1 MYQYSDQ
8 DQQLLLERVAQF
20 RGQVARRLKGELSE
34 EEFKHQRL
42 RNGLYLQLHAYMLRV
57 AIPYGLLSSDQMR
70 TLAHIA
76 RKYDKGYGHFSTRQ
90 NIQYNWPKLE
100 DVPDILDD
108 LAKVEM
114 HAIQTSGNCIRNTTS
129 DPLASVAR
137 DELEDPRPYC
147 ELIRQWSTFH
157 PEFNF
162 LPRKFKI
169 AVSGAT
175 QDRAAVA
182 VHDIGLRLI
191 KNETSGENGFEVYVG
206 GGLGRTPMIGK
217 VIRSFLPKEDMLT
230 YLEAILR
237 VYNTLG
243 RRDNIYKARIKILV
257 HETGEDKFRE
267 LVEAEW
273 EKIKAG
279 GLYLKDEDFAW
290 VKGFFKD
297 PDYELLPDNDT
308 EFENLLL
315 SNTDF
320 ARWVDKNIELHKQ
333 SGYRIVYLS
342 LKTAH
347 QPPGDVTADQ
357 MDAIADLADKY
368 SLSQIRTTHRQNLVL
383 SDVKLQDLPALW
395 EELKALDLATP
406 NYNHV
411 TDIISCPGLDYC
423 ALATARSI
431 PISQAITERFDN
443 YDFIND
449 LGDVSINISGC
460 INACGH
466 HHVANIGILGVNKKG
481 TEVYQLTLGGSAR
494 EDAAIGKIIGPAFE
508 ADEIV
513 DAVEKVLSVYLENRE
528 DPEETFLMTYR
539 RLGQAFFKERLY
551 G

>member
-1 MYQYSDQ
+1 MYQYSEQ
-8 DQQLLLERVAQF
+8 DHQLLLERVEQF
-20 RGQVARRLKGELSE
+20 RGQVQRRISGQLSE

-57 AIPYGLLSSDQMR
+57 AIPYGLLSSEQMR

-76 RKYDKGYGHFSTRQ
+76 RKYDKGYGHISTRQ

-108 LAKVEM
+108 LASVEM

-129 DPLASVAR
+129 DPLAGVAR

-175 QDRAAVA
+175 HDRAAVA
-182 VHDIGLRLI
+182 VHDIGLRLV
-191 KNETSGENGFEVYVG
+191 KGPDEETGFEVYVG

-217 VIRSFLPKEDMLT
+217 VIRPFLPKQDMLT

-257 HETGEDKFRE
+257 HETGEEKFRE

-273 EKIKAG
+273 EKIKES
-279 GLYLKDEDFAW
+279 GLFLREQDISRIKE
-290 VKGFFKD
+290 FFKD
-297 PDYELLPDNDT
+297 PDYEVLPDTDLQ
-308 EFENLLL
+308 FENILL
-315 SNTDF
+315 SNAEF
-320 ARWVDKNIELHKQ
+320 ARWADKNIELHKQ
-333 SGYRIVYLS
+333 PGYRIVYLS

-347 QPPGDVTADQ
+347 QPPGDVTSDQ

-368 SLSQIRTTHRQNLVL
+368 SLGQIRTTHRQNLVL
-383 SDVKLQDLPALW
+383 SDVKLRDLPTLW
-395 EELKALDLATP
+395 EELKTLELATP

-431 PISQAITERFDN
+431 PISQAITKRFDD
-443 YDFIND
+443 YDFVND

-494 EDAAIGKIIGPAFE
+494 EDASIGKIIGPAFE
-508 ADEIV
+508 AEQIV
-513 DAVEKVLSVYLENRE
+513 DAVSDVLAVYLENRE
-528 DPEETFLMTYR
+528 EQEESFLMTYR
-539 RLGQAFFKERLY
+539 RLGDAPFKEKLY

>member
-1 MYQYSDQ
+1 MYQYSEQ
-8 DQQLLLERVAQF
+8 DHQLLLERVEQF
-20 RGQVARRLKGELSE
+20 RGQVQRRLSGQLSE
-34 EEFKHQRL
+34 DEFKQQRL

-57 AIPYGLLSSDQMR
+57 AIPYGLLSAEQMR

-90 NIQYNWPKLE
+90 NIQYNWPQLE

-108 LAKVEM
+108 LAAVEM

-129 DPLASVAR
+129 DPLAGVAR
-137 DELEDPRPYC
+137 DEIEDPRPYC

-169 AVSGAT
+169 AVSGAIG
-175 QDRAAVA
+175 DRAAVA
-182 VHDIGLRLI
+182 VHDIGLRLV
-191 KNETSGENGFEVYVG
+191 EGPEGENGFEIYVG

-217 VIRSFLPKEDMLT
+217 LIRPFLPKEDMLT

-237 VYNTLG
+237 VYNQLG
-243 RRDNIYKARIKILV
+243 RRDNLYKARIKILV
-257 HETGEDKFRE
+257 HETGEEKFRE
-267 LVEAEW
+267 LVEEEW
-273 EKIKAG
+273 QKIKAT
-279 GLYLKDEDFAW
+279 GLYLREQDIERI
-290 VKGFFKD
+290 KGFFKD
-297 PDYELLPDNDT
+297 PDYETLPDTDA

-315 SNTDF
+315 SNPEF
-320 ARWVDKNIELHKQ
+320 ARWANKNIELHKQ
-333 SGYRIVYLS
+333 SGYRVVYLS
-342 LKTAH
+342 LKSAN

-357 MDAIADLADKY
+357 MDAVADLADKY
-368 SLSQIRTTHRQNLVL
+368 SLGQIRTTHRQNLVL

-395 EELKALDLATP
+395 QELKALDLATP

-431 PISQAITERFDN
+431 PISKAITDRFDD
-443 YDFIND
+443 YDFVND

-481 TEVYQLTLGGSAR
+481 EEVYQLTLGGSAR
-494 EDAAIGKIIGPAFE
+494 EDASIGKIIGPAFDSE
-508 ADEIV
+508 QIV
-513 DAVEKVLSVYLENRE
+513 DAVGDVLNVYLENRE
-528 DPEETFLMTYR
+528 EPEETFLATYR
-539 RLGQAFFKERLY
+539 RLGQGPFKERLY

>member
-1 MYQYSDQ
+1 MYQYSEQ
-8 DQQLLLERVAQF
+8 DHQLLLERVAQF
-20 RGQVARRLKGELSE
+20 RSQVERRLTGELSE

-42 RNGLYLQLHAYMLRV
+42 RNGLYLQLNAYMLRV

-108 LAKVEM
+108 LAKAEM

-129 DPLASVAR
+129 DPLAGVAR

-182 VHDIGLRLI
+182 VHDIGLRLVR
-191 KNETSGENGFEVYVG
+191 NEAGETGLEVYVG

-217 VIRSFLPKEDMLT
+217 VIRSYLPKEHMLT

-237 VYNTLG
+237 VYNQLG

-257 HETGEDKFRE
+257 HETGEEKFRE

-273 EKIKAG
+273 EKIKAT
-279 GLYLKDEDFAW
+279 GLHLRDEDFSW
-290 VKGFFKD
+290 INGFFKD
-297 PDYELLPDNDT
+297 PEYENLPDRDNTFDH
-308 EFENLLL
+308 LLL
-315 SNTDF
+315 TNADF
-320 ARWVDKNIELHKQ
+320 ARWVTKNIELHKQ

-368 SLSQIRTTHRQNLVL
+368 SLGQLRSTHRQNLVL
-383 SDVKLQDLPALW
+383 SDVRLKDLPALW
-395 EELKALDLATP
+395 EDLKELDLATP
-406 NYNHV
+406 NYNHL

-431 PISQAITERFDN
+431 PISQAITQRFDD

-449 LGDVSINISGC
+449 LGDLSINISGC

-481 TEVYQLTLGGSAR
+481 VEVYQMTLGGSAR
-494 EDAAIGKIIGPAFE
+494 EDAAIGKIIGPAFNSE
-508 ADEIV
+508 EII
-513 DAVEKVLSVYLENRE
+513 DAVGNVLSVYLENRE
-528 DPEETFLMTYR
+528 DPGETFLMAYR
-539 RLGQAFFKERLY
+539 RLGEAPFKERLY

>member
-1 MYQYSDQ
+1 MYQYSEQ
-8 DQQLLLERVAQF
+8 DHQLLLERVEQF
-20 RGQVARRLKGELSE
+20 RGQVQRRLSGQLSE
-34 EEFKHQRL
+34 DEFKHQRL

-108 LAKVEM
+108 LASVEM

-129 DPLASVAR
+129 DPLAGVSR

-169 AVSGAT
+169 AVSGAAH
-175 QDRAAVA
+175 DRAAVA

-191 KNETSGENGFEVYVG
+191 KNAEGETGFEVHVG

-217 VIRSFLPKEDMLT
+217 VIRTFLPKQDMLT

-237 VYNTLG
+237 VYNLLG
-243 RRDNIYKARIKILV
+243 RRDNLYKARIKILV
-257 HETGEDKFRE
+257 HETGEEKFRE
-267 LVEAEW
+267 LVEEEW
-273 EKIKAG
+273 QKIKAS
-279 GLYLKDEDFAW
+279 GLFLRDEDLTW
-290 VKGFFKD
+290 IKGFFKD
-297 PDYELLPDNDT
+297 PEYETLPDRDA

-315 SNTDF
+315 SNADF
-320 ARWVDKNIELHKQ
+320 ARWVDKNVELHKQ

-357 MDAIADLADKY
+357 MDAIADLSDRY
-368 SLSQIRTTHRQNLVL
+368 SLGQIRTTHRQNLVL
-383 SDVKLQDLPALW
+383 SDVRLQDLPALW
-395 EELKALDLATP
+395 GELTALDLATP

-431 PISQAITERFDN
+431 PISQALTNRFDD
-443 YDFIND
+443 YDYVND
-449 LGDVSINISGC
+449 LGDISINISGC

-481 TEVYQLTLGGSAR
+481 IEVYQLTLGGSAR
-494 EDAAIGKIIGPAFE
+494 EDASIGKIIGPAFE
-508 ADEIV
+508 ADQIV
-513 DAVEKVLSVYLENRE
+513 DAVSDVLAVYLENRE
-528 DPEETFLMTYR
+528 DPEETFLATYR
-539 RLGQAFFKERLY
+539 RLGEAPFKERLY

>member
-1 MYQYSDQ
+1 MYQYSEQ
-8 DQQLLLERVAQF
+8 DHQLLLERVEQF
-20 RGQVARRLKGELSE
+20 RGQVQRRLKGQLSE
-34 EEFKHQRL
+34 DEFKQQRL

-57 AIPYGLLSSDQMR
+57 AIPYGLLSAEQMR

-90 NIQYNWPKLE
+90 NIQYNWPQLE

-108 LAKVEM
+108 LAAVEM

-129 DPLASVAR
+129 DPLAGVAR

-169 AVSGAT
+169 AVSGAIH
-175 QDRAAVA
+175 DRAAVA
-182 VHDIGLRLI
+182 VHDIGLRLVSNSE
-191 KNETSGENGFEVYVG
+191 NETGFEIYVG

-217 VIRSFLPKEDMLT
+217 LIRDFLPKEDMLT

-237 VYNTLG
+237 VYNQLG
-243 RRDNIYKARIKILV
+243 RRDNLYKARIKILV
-257 HETGEDKFRE
+257 HETGEEKFRE
-267 LVEAEW
+267 LVEEEW
-273 EKIKAG
+273 QKIKAT
-279 GLYLKDEDFAW
+279 GLYLREQDIDRIKTFFA
-290 VKGFFKD
+290 D
-297 PDYELLPDNDT
+297 PDYDDLPDTDR
-308 EFENLLL
+308 EFENQLLG
-315 SNTDF
+315 NPDF
-320 ARWVDKNIELHKQ
+320 ARWADKNIELHKQ
-333 SGYRIVYLS
+333 SGYRVVYLS
-342 LKTAH
+342 LKSAH

-383 SDVKLQDLPALW
+383 SDVKVKDLYALW
-395 EELKALDLATP
+395 LELKSLDLATP

-431 PISQAITERFDN
+431 PISQEITNRFDD
-443 YDFIND
+443 YDFVND
-449 LGDVSINISGC
+449 LGDLSINISGC

-494 EDAAIGKIIGPAFE
+494 EDASIGKIIGPAFE
-508 ADEIV
+508 ADQIV
-513 DAVEKVLSVYLENRE
+513 DAISDVLTVYLDKRE
-528 DPEETFLMTYR
+528 DPEETFLTTYR
-539 RLGQAFFKERLY
+539 RIGQAPFKEKLY

>member
-1 MYQYSDQ
+1 MYQYSQADH
-8 DQQLLLERVAQF
+8 QLLQERVAQF
-20 RGQVARRLKGELSE
+20 RDQVQRRLSGDLSE

-57 AIPYGLLSSDQMR
+57 AVPYGLLSSNQMR

-76 RKYDKGYGHFSTRQ
+76 RKYDRGYGHFSTRQ

-100 DVPDILDD
+100 DVPQILDD

-129 DPLASVAR
+129 DPLAGVAR
-137 DELEDPRPYC
+137 DEIEDPRAYC

-175 QDRAAVA
+175 NDRAAVA
-182 VHDIGLRLI
+182 VHDIGVRLI
-191 KNETSGENGFEVYVG
+191 KNDAGVLGLEIYVG

-217 VIRSFLPKEDMLT
+217 LIREFLPPHDMLT

-237 VYNTLG
+237 VYNRLG
-243 RRDNIYKARIKILV
+243 RRDNMYKARIKITV
-257 HETGEDKFRE
+257 HETGEEKFRE
-267 LVEAEW
+267 LVEEEW
-273 EKIKAG
+273 SHIKDN
-279 GLYLKDEDFAW
+279 GLRLRDEDIEK
-290 VKGFFKD
+290 VKSHFKD
-297 PDYELLPDNDT
+297 PDYESLSDFDADFDAAILADT
-308 EFENLLL
+308 EF
-315 SNTDF
+315 
-320 ARWVDKNIELHKQ
+320 AHWADKNVELHKKD
-333 SGYRIVYLS
+333 GYRVVYLS
-342 LKTAH
+342 LKSRN
-347 QPPGDVTADQ
+347 QPAGDVTADQ

-368 SLSQIRTTHRQNLVL
+368 SLGAIRSTHRQNLVL
-383 SDVKLQDLPALW
+383 SDVKLIDLHRLW
-395 EELKALDLATP
+395 QELKALDLATP
-406 NYNHV
+406 NYNHI
-411 TDIISCPGLDYC
+411 TDLISCPGMDYC

-431 PISQAITERFDN
+431 PIAQALTERFDS
-443 YDFIND
+443 YDYLND
-449 LGDVSINISGC
+449 LGDISLNISGC

-481 TEVYQLTLGGSAR
+481 VEVYQLTLGGSAR
-494 EDAAIGKIIGPAFE
+494 EDASIGKIIGPAFT

-513 DAVEKVLSVYLENRE
+513 DAVSTVLDVYLENRE
-528 DPEETFLMTYR
+528 DEQETFLTTYR
-539 RLGQAFFKERLY
+539 RLGPAPFKEKLY

>member
-1 MYQYSDQ
+1 MYQYSEQ
-8 DQQLLLERVAQF
+8 DHQLLLERVEQF
-20 RGQVARRLKGELSE
+20 RGQVQRRLKGQLSE
-34 EEFKHQRL
+34 DEFKQQRL

-57 AIPYGLLSSDQMR
+57 AIPYGLLSAEQMR

-90 NIQYNWPKLE
+90 NIQYNWPQLE

-108 LAKVEM
+108 LAAVEM

-129 DPLASVAR
+129 DPLAGVAR

-169 AVSGAT
+169 AVSGAIH
-175 QDRAAVA
+175 DRAAVA
-182 VHDIGLRLI
+182 VHDIGLRLVNNAE
-191 KNETSGENGFEVYVG
+191 NETGFEIYVG

-217 VIRSFLPKEDMLT
+217 LIRDFLPKEDMLT

-237 VYNTLG
+237 VYNQLG
-243 RRDNIYKARIKILV
+243 RRDNLYKARIKILV
-257 HETGEDKFRE
+257 HETGEDEFRA
-267 LVEAEW
+267 LVEEEW
-273 EKIKAG
+273 QKIKAT
-279 GLYLKDEDFAW
+279 GLHLREQDIDRIKA
-290 VKGFFKD
+290 FFVD
-297 PDYELLPDNDT
+297 PEYDDLPDTDR
-308 EFENLLL
+308 EFENQIL
-315 SNTDF
+315 SNPDF
-320 ARWVDKNIELHKQ
+320 ARWADKNIELHKQ
-333 SGYRIVYLS
+333 SGYRVVYLS
-342 LKTAH
+342 LKSAH

-383 SDVKLQDLPALW
+383 SDVKLQDLHALW
-395 EELKALDLATP
+395 LELKKLDLATP
-406 NYNHV
+406 NYNHM
-411 TDIISCPGLDYC
+411 TDIISCPGLDFC

-431 PISQAITERFDN
+431 PISQEITNRFDD
-443 YDFIND
+443 YDFVND
-449 LGDVSINISGC
+449 LGDLSINISGC

-494 EDAAIGKIIGPAFE
+494 EDASIGKIIGPAFE
-508 ADEIV
+508 ADQIV
-513 DAVEKVLSVYLENRE
+513 DAVSDVLTVYLDKRE
-528 DPEETFLMTYR
+528 DPEETFLTTYR
-539 RLGQAFFKERLY
+539 RIGQPPFKEKLY

>member
-1 MYQYSDQ
+1 MYQYSEQ
-8 DQQLLLERVAQF
+8 DHQLLLERVEQF
-20 RGQVARRLKGELSE
+20 RGQVQRRLKGQMSE
-34 EEFKHQRL
+34 DEFKQQRL

-57 AIPYGLLSSDQMR
+57 AIPYGLLSAEQMR

-90 NIQYNWPKLE
+90 NIQYNWPQLE

-108 LAKVEM
+108 LAAVEM

-129 DPLASVAR
+129 DPLAGVAR

-169 AVSGAT
+169 AVSGAIH
-175 QDRAAVA
+175 DRAAVA
-182 VHDIGLRLI
+182 VHDIGLRLVS
-191 KNETSGENGFEVYVG
+191 NAEDETGFEIYVG

-217 VIRSFLPKEDMLT
+217 LIRDFLPKEDMLT

-237 VYNTLG
+237 VYNQLG
-243 RRDNIYKARIKILV
+243 RRDNLYKARIKILV

-267 LVEAEW
+267 LVEEEW
-273 EKIKAG
+273 QKIKAT
-279 GLYLKDEDFAW
+279 GLYLREQDIDRIKA
-290 VKGFFKD
+290 FFVD
-297 PDYELLPDNDT
+297 PEYDDLPDTDL
-308 EFENLLL
+308 EFENQLLG
-315 SNTDF
+315 NPEF
-320 ARWVDKNIELHKQ
+320 ARWADKNLELHKQ
-333 SGYRIVYLS
+333 SGYRVVYLS
-342 LKTAH
+342 LKSAH

-383 SDVKLQDLPALW
+383 SDVKVKDLYGLW
-395 EELKALDLATP
+395 QELKDLDLATP
-406 NYNHV
+406 NYNHM
-411 TDIISCPGLDYC
+411 TDIISCPGLDFC

-431 PISQAITERFDN
+431 PISQEITNRFDD
-443 YDFIND
+443 YDFVND
-449 LGDVSINISGC
+449 LGDLSINISGC

-494 EDAAIGKIIGPAFE
+494 EDASIGKIIGPAFE
-508 ADEIV
+508 ADQIV
-513 DAVEKVLSVYLENRE
+513 DAISDVLTVYLDKRE
-528 DPEETFLMTYR
+528 DPEETFLTTYR
-539 RLGQAFFKERLY
+539 RIGPAPFKEKLY

>member
-1 MYQYSDQ
+1 MYQYSEQ
-8 DQQLLLERVAQF
+8 DHQLLLERVEQF
-20 RGQVARRLKGELSE
+20 RGQVERRLNGQLSE

-42 RNGLYLQLHAYMLRV
+42 RNGVYLQLHAYMLRV
-57 AIPYGLLSSDQMR
+57 AIPYGLLSSEQMR
-70 TLAHIA
+70 TLAHVA

-90 NIQYNWPKLE
+90 NIQYNWPKLK

-129 DPLASVAR
+129 DPLAGVSR

-175 QDRAAVA
+175 HDRAAVA
-182 VHDIGLRLI
+182 IHDIGLRLI
-191 KNETSGENGFEVYVG
+191 ANEDGETGFEVHVG

-217 VIRSFLPKEDMLT
+217 VIRSFLSKEHMLT

-237 VYNTLG
+237 VYNKLG

-257 HETGEDKFRE
+257 HETGEEEFRK
-267 LVEAEW
+267 LVEDEW
-273 EKIKAG
+273 EKIKES
-279 GLYLKDEDFAW
+279 GLGLRDQDIDW
-290 VKGFFKD
+290 IKGFFKD
-297 PDYELLPDNDT
+297 PDYEDLPDSDADY
-308 EFENLLL
+308 ENLLL
-315 SNTDF
+315 SNPEF
-320 ARWVDKNIELHKQ
+320 ARWADKNIELHKQ

-357 MDAIADLADKY
+357 MDAIADLADRY
-368 SLSQIRTTHRQNLVL
+368 SLGQIRTTHRQNLVL
-383 SDVKLQDLPALW
+383 SDVKVQDLPALW
-395 EELKALDLATP
+395 EELKLLELATP

-431 PISQAITERFDN
+431 PISQAITERFDS

-449 LGDVSINISGC
+449 LGDLSINISGC

-481 TEVYQLTLGGSAR
+481 IEVYQMTLGGSAR
-494 EDAAIGKIIGPAFE
+494 EDASIGKIIGPAFT

-513 DAVEKVLSVYLENRE
+513 GAVGDVLSVYLDKRE
-528 DPEETFLMTYR
+528 DPEEPFLTTYR
-539 RLGQAFFKERLY
+539 RIGEAPFKEKLY

>member
-1 MYQYSDQ
+1 MYQYSEQ
-8 DQQLLLERVAQF
+8 DHQLLLERVEQF
-20 RGQVARRLKGELSE
+20 RGQVQRRLDGVLSE
-34 EEFKHQRL
+34 DEFKHQRL

-57 AIPYGLLSSDQMR
+57 AIPYGLLSSEQMR

-90 NIQYNWPKLE
+90 NIQYNWPKLV

-108 LAKVEM
+108 LAAVEM

-129 DPLASVAR
+129 DPLAGVAR
-137 DELEDPRPYC
+137 DEIEDPRPYC

-175 QDRAAVA
+175 NDRAAVA

-191 KNETSGENGFEVYVG
+191 TGPDGDNGFEVYVG

-217 VIRSFLPKEDMLT
+217 IIREFLPKEDMLT

-237 VYNTLG
+237 VYNQLG
-243 RRDNIYKARIKILV
+243 RRDNLYKARIKILV
-257 HETGEDKFRE
+257 HETGEEKFRE

-273 EKIKAG
+273 QKIKET
-279 GLYLKDEDFAW
+279 GLYLREQDIDRIKN
-290 VKGFFKD
+290 FFTD
-297 PDYELLPDNDT
+297 PTYDTLPDTDT

-315 SNTDF
+315 SDPDF
-320 ARWVDKNIELHKQ
+320 ARWADKNIELHKQ

-342 LKTAH
+342 LKSAN

-357 MDAIADLADKY
+357 MDAIAELADRF
-368 SLSQIRTTHRQNLVL
+368 SLGQIRTTHRQNLVL
-383 SDVKLQDLPALW
+383 SDVKLSELPALW
-395 EELKALDLATP
+395 RELRDLDLATP
-406 NYNHV
+406 NYNHL

-431 PISQAITERFDN
+431 PISQAITERFDR
-443 YDFIND
+443 YDFVND
-449 LGDVSINISGC
+449 LGDLSINISGC

-481 TEVYQLTLGGSAR
+481 EEVYQLTLGGSAR
-494 EDAAIGKIIGPAFE
+494 EDASIGKIIGPAFT

-513 DAVEKVLSVYLENRE
+513 DAIDDVLKVYLENRE
-528 DPEETFLMTYR
+528 DELETFLTTYR
-539 RLGQAFFKERLY
+539 RLGQAPFKEKLY

>member
-1 MYQYSDQ
+1 MYQYSQADH
-8 DQQLLLERVAQF
+8 QLLQERVAQF
-20 RGQVARRLKGELSE
+20 RDQVQRRLNGDLSE

-57 AIPYGLLSSDQMR
+57 AVPYGLLSSNQMR

-76 RKYDKGYGHFSTRQ
+76 RKYDRGYGHFSTRQ

-100 DVPDILDD
+100 DVPQILDD

-129 DPLASVAR
+129 DPLAGVAR
-137 DELEDPRPYC
+137 DEIEDPRPYC

-175 QDRAAVA
+175 HDRAAVA
-182 VHDIGLRLI
+182 VHDIGVRLI
-191 KNETSGENGFEVYVG
+191 KNEQGELGLEIYVG

-217 VIRSFLPKEDMLT
+217 VIRDFLPPKDMLT

-237 VYNTLG
+237 VYNRLG
-243 RRDNIYKARIKILV
+243 RRDNMYKARIKILV
-257 HETGEDKFRE
+257 HETGEEKFRE

-273 EKIKAG
+273 EQIKDNGLRLRDEDIEKIKSH
-279 GLYLKDEDFAW
+279 
-290 VKGFFKD
+290 FKD
-297 PDYELLPDNDT
+297 PDYEALSDFDT
-308 EFENLLL
+308 NFDTAILADPE
-315 SNTDF
+315 F
-320 ARWVDKNIELHKQ
+320 ARWADKNLELHKQ
-333 SGYRIVYLS
+333 DGYRVVYLS
-342 LKTAH
+342 LKSRN
-347 QPPGDVTADQ
+347 QPSGDVTADQ
-357 MDAIADLADKY
+357 MDAIADLADRY
-368 SLSQIRTTHRQNLVL
+368 SLGAIRSTHRQNLVL
-383 SDVKLQDLPALW
+383 SDVKLKDLHALW
-395 EELKALDLATP
+395 QELKALDLATP
-406 NYNHV
+406 NYNHI
-411 TDIISCPGLDYC
+411 TDLISCPGMDYC

-431 PISQAITERFDN
+431 PIAQALTERFDS
-443 YDFIND
+443 YDYLND
-449 LGDVSINISGC
+449 LGDVSLNISGC

-481 TEVYQLTLGGSAR
+481 VEVYQLTLGGSAR
-494 EDAAIGKIIGPAFE
+494 EDASIGKIIGPAFT

-513 DAVEKVLSVYLENRE
+513 DAVRTVLDVYLENRE
-528 DPEETFLMTYR
+528 DAQETFLTTYR
-539 RLGQAFFKERLY
+539 RLGQAPFKEKLY

>member
-1 MYQYSDQ
+1 MYQYSEQ
-8 DQQLLLERVAQF
+8 DHQLLLERVEQF
-20 RGQVARRLKGELSE
+20 RGQVQRRISGQLSE

-57 AIPYGLLSSDQMR
+57 AIPYGLLSSEQMR

-76 RKYDKGYGHFSTRQ
+76 RKYDKGYGHISTRQ

-108 LAKVEM
+108 LASVEM

-129 DPLASVAR
+129 DPLAGVAR

-175 QDRAAVA
+175 HDRAAVA
-182 VHDIGLRLI
+182 VHDIGLRLV
-191 KNETSGENGFEVYVG
+191 KGPDEETGFEVYVG

-217 VIRSFLPKEDMLT
+217 VIRPFLPKHDMLT

-257 HETGEDKFRE
+257 HETGEEKFRE

-273 EKIKAG
+273 EKIKES
-279 GLYLKDEDFAW
+279 GLFLREQDISRIKE
-290 VKGFFKD
+290 FFKD
-297 PDYELLPDNDT
+297 PDYEVLSDT
-308 EFENLLL
+308 DREFENLLL
-315 SNTDF
+315 SNAEF
-320 ARWVDKNIELHKQ
+320 ARWADKNIELHKQ
-333 SGYRIVYLS
+333 PGYRIVYLS

-347 QPPGDVTADQ
+347 QPPGDVTSDQ

-368 SLSQIRTTHRQNLVL
+368 SLGQIRTTHRQNLVL
-383 SDVKLQDLPALW
+383 SDVKLRDLPTLW
-395 EELKALDLATP
+395 EELKTLELATP

-431 PISQAITERFDN
+431 PISQAITKRFDD
-443 YDFIND
+443 YDFVND

-494 EDAAIGKIIGPAFE
+494 EDASIGKIIGPAFE
-508 ADEIV
+508 AEQIV
-513 DAVEKVLSVYLENRE
+513 DAVSDVLAVYLENRE
-528 DPEETFLMTYR
+528 EQEESFLMTYR
-539 RLGQAFFKERLY
+539 RLGDAPFKEKLY

>member
-1 MYQYSDQ
+1 MYQYSEQ
-8 DQQLLLERVAQF
+8 DHQLLLERITQF

-34 EEFKHQRL
+34 DEFKQQRL

-57 AIPYGLLSSDQMR
+57 AIPYGLLSSGQMR

-108 LAKVEM
+108 LANVEM

-129 DPLASVAR
+129 DPLAGVAR
-137 DELEDPRPYC
+137 DEIEDPRPYC

-169 AVSGAT
+169 AVSGAIH
-175 QDRAAVA
+175 DRAAVA

-191 KNETSGENGFEVYVG
+191 RNDEGEIGFEVHVG

-217 VIRSFLPKEDMLT
+217 VIRPFLPKQDMLT

-237 VYNTLG
+237 VYNVLG
-243 RRDNIYKARIKILV
+243 RRDNLYKARIKILL

-279 GLYLKDEDFAW
+279 GLFLREEDITW
-290 VKGFFKD
+290 VKGFFQD
-297 PDYELLPDNDT
+297 PEYEAISDRDT

-315 SNTDF
+315 SNPDF

-342 LKTAH
+342 LKTAL

-368 SLSQIRTTHRQNLVL
+368 SLGQIRTTHRQNLVL
-383 SDVKLQDLPALW
+383 SDVQLRDLPALW

-431 PISQAITERFDN
+431 PISQAITERFDD
-443 YDFIND
+443 YDFVND
-449 LGDVSINISGC
+449 LGDLSVNISGC

-466 HHVANIGILGVNKKG
+466 HHVANIGILGVNKQG
-481 TEVYQLTLGGSAR
+481 TEVYQMTLGGSAR

-513 DAVEKVLSVYLENRE
+513 DAIGSVLSVYLENRE
-528 DPEETFLMTYR
+528 EPEETFLATYR
-539 RLGQAFFKERLY
+539 RLGQAPFKERLY

>member
-1 MYQYSDQ
+1 MYQYSEQ
-8 DQQLLLERVAQF
+8 DHQLLLERVSQF

-57 AIPYGLLSSDQMR
+57 AIPYGLLSSEQMR

-129 DPLASVAR
+129 DPLAGVAR
-137 DELEDPRPYC
+137 DEIEDPRPYC

-182 VHDIGLRLI
+182 VHDIGLRLV
-191 KNETSGENGFEVYVG
+191 KSKTSDEIGFEVYVG
-206 GGLGRTPMIGK
+206 GGLGRTPMLGK
-217 VIRSFLPKEDMLT
+217 VIRAFLPKQDMLT

-237 VYNTLG
+237 VYNMLG

-257 HETGEDKFRE
+257 HETGEEKFRE

-279 GLYLKDEDFAW
+279 GLYLKEEDFNW
-290 VKGFFKD
+290 VKGFFND
-297 PDYELLPDNDT
+297 PEYDILPDQDAD
-308 EFENLLL
+308 FENLML
-315 SNTDF
+315 SNADF

-368 SLSQIRTTHRQNLVL
+368 SLGHIRTTHRQNLVL
-383 SDVKLQDLPALW
+383 SDVQLKDLPVLW

-431 PISQAITERFDN
+431 PISQAITARFDD

-513 DAVEKVLSVYLENRE
+513 DAVSKVLSVYLENRE
-528 DPEETFLMTYR
+528 DPEETFLTAYR
-539 RLGQAFFKERLY
+539 RLGPALFKERLY

>member
-1 MYQYSDQ
+1 MYQYSQADH
-8 DQQLLLERVAQF
+8 QLLQERVAQF
-20 RGQVARRLKGELSE
+20 RDQVQRRLNGDLSE

-57 AIPYGLLSSDQMR
+57 AVPYGLLSSNQMR

-76 RKYDKGYGHFSTRQ
+76 RKYDRGYGHFSTRQ

-100 DVPDILDD
+100 DVPQILDD

-129 DPLASVAR
+129 DPLAGVAR
-137 DELEDPRPYC
+137 DEIEDPRPYC

-175 QDRAAVA
+175 HDRAAVA
-182 VHDIGLRLI
+182 VHDIGVRLI
-191 KNETSGENGFEVYVG
+191 KNEQGELGLEIYVG

-217 VIRSFLPKEDMLT
+217 VIRDFLPPKDMLT

-237 VYNTLG
+237 VYNRLG
-243 RRDNIYKARIKILV
+243 RRDNMYKARIKILV
-257 HETGEDKFRE
+257 HETGEEKFRE

-273 EKIKAG
+273 EQIKDNGLRLRDEDIEKIKSH
-279 GLYLKDEDFAW
+279 
-290 VKGFFKD
+290 FKD
-297 PDYELLPDNDT
+297 PDYEVLSDFDT
-308 EFENLLL
+308 NFDTAILADPE
-315 SNTDF
+315 F
-320 ARWVDKNIELHKQ
+320 ARWADKNLELHKQ
-333 SGYRIVYLS
+333 DGYRVVYLS
-342 LKTAH
+342 LKSRN
-347 QPPGDVTADQ
+347 QPSGDVTADQ
-357 MDAIADLADKY
+357 MDAIADLADRY
-368 SLSQIRTTHRQNLVL
+368 SLGAIRSTHRQNLVL
-383 SDVKLQDLPALW
+383 SDVKLKDLHALW
-395 EELKALDLATP
+395 QELKALDLATP
-406 NYNHV
+406 NYNHI
-411 TDIISCPGLDYC
+411 TDLISCPGMDYC

-431 PISQAITERFDN
+431 PIAQALTERFDS
-443 YDFIND
+443 YDYLND
-449 LGDVSINISGC
+449 LGDVSLNISGC

-481 TEVYQLTLGGSAR
+481 VEVYQLTLGGSAR
-494 EDAAIGKIIGPAFE
+494 EDASIGKIIGPAFT

-513 DAVEKVLSVYLENRE
+513 DAVRTVLDVYLENRE
-528 DPEETFLMTYR
+528 DAQETFLTTYR
-539 RLGQAFFKERLY
+539 RLGQAPFKEKLY